1 MPTNLTL
8 KLEDECSSPRI
19 SNLGKFSMAVKN
31 IYLCMLNF
39 QDLISGIESGDKRA
53 LARALSV
60 VENEVSGYEELLKSL
75 NPDTHIPVIGITGP
89 PGAGKSSLVN
99 ALANRLVEKGHKLA
113 VLAVDPSS
121 PFGTGSIL
129 GDRLRME
136 SLYNNAAVFIRS
148 VSSRGSL
155 GGLFTQVIE
164 LIEVLRS
171 FDFDYIIVETV
182 GVGQSEVE
190 IAGIADVTMVVLVP
204 ESGDDIQALKS
215 GIMEIAGIFVVNKS
229 DREGA
234 ERFTS
239 YLNELVEERFGEEQ
253 KPAIV
258 NTSVINKTGIDEL
271 IAEILRF
278 ISSTNQGFNEK
289 KLAILAKKVF
299 QLLLKERM
307 RDFDFNVLINDL
319 RTETNKPGFN
329 LYQYTHKQL
338 KNN

>member
-1 MPTNLTL
+1 MSL
-8 KLEDECSSPRI
+8 
-19 SNLGKFSMAVKN
+19 
-31 IYLCMLNF
+31 
-39 QDLISGIESGDKRA
+39 GDKRA

-60 VENEVSGYEELLKSL
+60 VENEVNGYEALLKSL
-75 NPDTHIPVIGITGP
+75 KPNAQIPVIGITGP

-99 ALANRLVEKGHKLA
+99 ALANKLVTNGHKIA
-113 VLAVDPSS
+113 ILAVDPSS

-136 SLYNNAAVFIRS
+136 SLYNNASVFIRS

-164 LIEVLRS
+164 LTEVLRS
-171 FDFDYIIVETV
+171 FNFDYILVETV

-215 GIMEIAGIFVVNKS
+215 GIMEIANIFVVNKS

-239 YLNELVEERFGEEQ
+239 YLNELVDERFEEGQ

-258 NTSVINKTGIDEL
+258 NTSVINKTGIEEL

-278 ISSTNQGFNEK
+278 IASTNHRFNEK

-299 QLLLKERM
+299 QLLQKERM
-307 RDFDFNVLINDL
+307 KEFDFNVLIQNL

-329 LYQYTHKQL
+329 LYQYTHNQL